1 MIRTNQTFIGQFN
14 NPDEVVVT
22 LFPVAQNHRKVN
34 PHLYRTGNESTPAQK
49 RYNRK
54 ISDSKIINLIMN
66 NFICS
71 DLLITLTYGVEPS
84 SVEEAD
90 KELINYL
97 NKLQKFYR
105 RRNAEISY
113 VAVTEKGD
121 DGRLHHHI
129 IMKKVKNM
137 IFQDIIGRWSRRG
150 IGQLGY
156 VNIEIIKGNHT
167 LKSTSENGLDDMY
180 YTAKYLT
187 KDPLS
192 PSNKRYKHS
201 EKLEEPFTDSSDDLF
216 SYKEF
221 GAMCDNPDSNDT
233 AFVLIKKLCPDKN
246 YVLVNRQAKVSF
258 IGQTGHY
265 HISARLRRRFNIDS
279 TGVFGIDWS
288 VAKNYDEEE
297 AEEININARSHY
309 KKTYNCTSAIFKP
322 SGIDDIYR
330 EFDLKANPKSLRG
343 FIAQQER
350 G

>member
-201 EKLEEPFTDSSDDLF
+201 EKLEL
-216 SYKEF
+216 
-221 GAMCDNPDSNDT
+221 
-233 AFVLIKKLCPDKN
+233 
-246 YVLVNRQAKVSF
+246 
-258 IGQTGHY
+258 
-265 HISARLRRRFNIDS
+265 
-279 TGVFGIDWS
+279 
-288 VAKNYDEEE
+288 
-297 AEEININARSHY
+297 
-309 KKTYNCTSAIFKP
+309 P
-322 SGIDDIYR
+322 SI
-330 EFDLKANPKSLRG
+330 
-343 FIAQQER
+343 
-350 G
+350 

>member
-1 MIRTNQTFIGQFN
+1 MIRTNQTIIGQLN

-22 LFPVAQNHRKVN
+22 MFPVAQSRRKIN

-54 ISDSKIINLIMN
+54 ISDNKIINLIMN

-90 KELINYL
+90 KELVNYL

-129 IMKKVKNM
+129 VMKKIKDMVYE
-137 IFQDIIGRWSRRG
+137 DIIGRWSRRG

-156 VNIEIIKGNHT
+156 VNIEAIHGNHT
-167 LKSTSENGLDDMY
+167 LKNTSANGLDDMY

-187 KDPLS
+187 KEPLS

-201 EKLEEPFTDSSDDLF
+201 DSLMEPITVSSDDLF
-216 SYKEF
+216 SYDEF
-221 GAMCDNPDSNDT
+221 GTICDNPDSNDT
-233 AFVLIKKLCPDKN
+233 ASVLIKKLCPDDN
-246 YVLVNRQAKVSF
+246 YVLVNRQANVSF
-258 IGQTGHY
+258 LEQTGHY
-265 HISARLRRRFNIDS
+265 HISARLRKQLNKDAF
-279 TGVFGIDWS
+279 GPFGIDWS
-288 VAKNYDEEE
+288 NIMNYDETDTVTISEE
-297 AEEININARSHY
+297 ELY
-309 KKTYNCTSAIFKP
+309 KRTYNVRSAIFKTP
-322 SGIDDIYR
+322 GIDDIYR

>member
-1 MIRTNQTFIGQFN
+1 MEMRYTALIRTNQTIIGQLN

-22 LFPVAQNHRKVN
+22 MFPVAQSRCRKIN

-54 ISDSKIINLIMN
+54 ISDNKIINLIMN

-90 KELINYL
+90 KELVNYL

-129 IMKKVKNM
+129 VMKKIKDMVYE
-137 IFQDIIGRWSRRG
+137 DIIGRWSRRG

-156 VNIEIIKGNHT
+156 VNIEAIHGNHT
-167 LKSTSENGLDDMY
+167 LKNTSANGLDDMY

-187 KDPLS
+187 KEPLS

-201 EKLEEPFTDSSDDLF
+201 ESLLEPVTVSSDDLF
-216 SYKEF
+216 SYDEF
-221 GAMCDNPDSNDT
+221 GTICDNPDSNDT
-233 AFVLIKKLCPDKN
+233 ASVLIKKLCPDDN
-246 YVLVNRQAKVSF
+246 YVLVDRQANVSF
-258 IGQTGHY
+258 IEQTGHY
-265 HISARLRRRFNIDS
+265 HISARLRRQLTF
-279 TGVFGIDWS
+279 GPFGIDWS
-288 VAKNYDEEE
+288 IIMNYDETKDV
-297 AEEININARSHY
+297 NVTNRRLY
-309 KKTYNCTSAIFKP
+309 KNTYHVASAVFKP
-322 SGIDDIYR
+322 VGIDDIYR
-330 EFDLKANPKSLRG
+330 NMDLTASPKSLRV
-343 FIAQQER
+343 FIAR
-350 G
+350 